1 MANPLNTVIQIVG
14 MTKTYVL
21 GDIEVHALR
30 GVDLT
35 IERGE
40 FVAVM
45 GASGSGKSTL
55 MNMLGCLDRPTSG
68 RYILEGEDVA
78 QLNESELATIRSKRI
93 GFVFQNFNLL
103 SRTSALEN
111 VELPLFYSAWTA
123 DGEHRAA
130 DLVKL
135 VGLAGREQNHPNQLS
150 GGQQQRVA
158 IARALVN
165 RPSILLADE
174 PTGNLDSTNSAEIMD
189 VLTNLNRQQGI
200 TVIVVTHDPDVAAYA
215 DRTVTFRDGVII
227 SDTRKERTGA
237 QAGRQSSGSRRRAKA
252 ARRRCSDEAWV
263 FASMAVVAA
272 GRAIRRNKLRAALTM
287 LGIFI
292 GVAAVITMVAVGD
305 GAKSSVEA
313 QINSLGTNLLV
324 VLPGATTA
332 NGVRAGFGSNSTL
345 TIGDARAIAQGGGPV
360 ALVTYMDRQVAQVVS
375 GNRNWST
382 NIQGTTSNYFAI
394 RDWPPSIGRIF
405 TDSEEKAG
413 AAVCLLGQ
421 TVVNNL
427 FGEGQN
433 PVGATI
439 RVKNFPM
446 KVIGVLSVKGQSSYG
461 QDQDDVVIV
470 PFNTAERKVLGVS
483 APQSTPAPAAVATA
497 TTSNCSTCV
506 YSSVPTTNS
515 VYSSTTEATNPYGG
529 AAKIAGVVNSMYV
542 KASDSGEV
550 DNAIAQITRTLHERH
565 HIQPKQDD
573 DFTVRNLSEIAA
585 ASESATAGDDDAA
598 VVGGVDFAAGR
609 RNRNHEHHAG
619 VGDRAHARDRNPHGD
634 RRAPHPH
641 HAAVPGRGDAA
652 VGDGRIRG
660 HRAGNPRVE
669 DNFGAGRSG
678 RPWSRRWRCSAGS
691 FFRRRWE
698 FSSAITRRE
707 KRACCI
713 QSTPYVTSSQSWPLT
728 PAPSLLLC
736 RKISTLS
743 LLIAVVPCIT
753 FVYVR

>member
-1 MANPLNTVIQIVG
+1 MNTVIQLVG
-14 MTKTYVL
+14 LTKTYVL
-21 GDIEVHALR
+21 GEVEVHALR
-30 GVDLT
+30 GVNLT

-78 QLNESELATIRSKRI
+78 QLNESELATIRSRRI

-123 DGEHRAA
+123 DGENRAA
-130 DLVKL
+130 DLMKL
-135 VGLAGREQNHPNQLS
+135 VGLAGREQSHPNQLS

-189 VLTNLNRQQGI
+189 VLTNLNREQGI
-200 TVIVVTHDPDVAAYA
+200 TVIVVTHDPDVATYA

-237 QAGRQSSGSRRRAKA
+237 RAGASSKPA
-252 ARRRCSDEAWV
+252 AAPAEQKTASMLDEAWT

-272 GRAIRRNKLRAALTM
+272 GRAIKRNKLRAALTM

-313 QINSLGTNLLV
+313 QINSLGSNLLIV
-324 VLPGATTA
+324 VPGATTA
-332 NGVRAGFGSNSTL
+332 NGVRAGLGSNSTL
-345 TIGDARAIAQGGGPV
+345 TVGDAQAIAHGGGPV

-427 FGEGQN
+427 FGEGHN

-446 KVIGVLSVKGQSSYG
+446 KVIGVLAVKGQSSYG

-506 YSSVPTTNS
+506 YSSVP
-515 VYSSTTEATNPYGG
+515 
-529 AAKIAGVVNSMYV
+529 
-542 KASDSGEV
+542 
-550 DNAIAQITRTLHERH
+550 
-565 HIQPKQDD
+565 
-573 DFTVRNLSEIAA
+573 
-585 ASESATAGDDDAA
+585 
-598 VVGGVDFAAGR
+598 
-609 RNRNHEHHAG
+609 
-619 VGDRAHARDRNPHGD
+619 
-634 RRAPHPH
+634 
-641 HAAVPGRGDAA
+641 
-652 VGDGRIRG
+652 
-660 HRAGNPRVE
+660 
-669 DNFGAGRSG
+669 
-678 RPWSRRWRCSAGS
+678 
-691 FFRRRWE
+691 
-698 FSSAITRRE
+698 
-707 KRACCI
+707 
-713 QSTPYVTSSQSWPLT
+713 
-728 PAPSLLLC
+728 
-736 RKISTLS
+736 
-743 LLIAVVPCIT
+743 
-753 FVYVR
+753 

>member
-1 MANPLNTVIQIVG
+1 MNTVIQIVG

-40 FVAVM
+40 FLAVM

-78 QLNESELATIRSKRI
+78 RLNESELAMIRSRRI
-93 GFVFQNFNLL
+93 GFVFQSFNLL
-103 SRTSALEN
+103 SRTSTLEN

-135 VGLAGREQNHPNQLS
+135 VGLAGRERSHPNQLS

-215 DRTVTFRDGVII
+215 DRVVTFRDGVII
-227 SDTRKERTGA
+227 SDTRKEGTAAHTPSERSDASTPES
-237 QAGRQSSGSRRRAKA
+237 RQEAYSAL
-252 ARRRCSDEAWV
+252 DEAWT

-272 GRAIRRNKLRAALTM
+272 GRAIKRNKLRAALTM

-305 GAKSSVEA
+305 GAKASVEA
-313 QINSLGTNLLV
+313 QINSLGTNLLIV
-324 VLPGATTA
+324 VPGATTA
-332 NGVRAGFGSNSTL
+332 NGVRAGLGSNSTL
-345 TIGDARAIAQGGGPV
+345 TVGDAEAIARGGGPV
-360 ALVTYMDRQVAQVVS
+360 ALVTYMDRQLAQVVS
-375 GNRNWST
+375 GDRNWST

-394 RDWPPSIGRIF
+394 RDWPLSIGRIF

-446 KVIGVLSVKGQSSYG
+446 KVIGVLTVKGQSSYG

-483 APQSTPAPAAVATA
+483 APTAQSSPAAVATA
-497 TTSNCSTCV
+497 STSNCATCV

-515 VYSSTTEATNPYGG
+515 IYSSSTEAASPFGS
-529 AAKIAGVVNSMYV
+529 APKITGVVNAMFV
-542 KASDSGEV
+542 KASGSDQV
-550 DNAIAQITRTLHERH
+550 DNAIAQITRTLHQRH
-565 HIQPKQDD
+565 HIQAKEDD
-573 DFTVRNLSEIAA
+573 DFTVRNLSEIAE
-585 ASESATAGDDDAA
+585 ASESATQVMTMLLLSVASISLL
-598 VVGGVDFAAGR
+598 VGGIGIMNIMLVSVTERTREIGIRMAIGAR
-609 RNRNHEHHAG
+609 RIHIMLQFLVEAMLLSAMGGLAG
-619 VGDRAHARDRNPHGD
+619 VVLGILVSKLISALAQWPTLVS
-634 RRAPHPH
+634 PV
-641 HAAVPGRGDAA
+641 AVAGGFIFSAA
-652 VGDGRIRG
+652 VG
-660 HRAGNPRVE
+660 VF
-669 DNFGAGRSG
+669 FG
-678 RPWSRRWRCSAGS
+678 
-691 FFRRRWE
+691 
-698 FSSAITRRE
+698 
-707 KRACCI
+707 
-713 QSTPYVTSSQSWPLT
+713 YY
-728 PAPSLLLC
+728 PARKASLLHPIDAL
-736 RKISTLS
+736 R
-743 LLIAVVPCIT
+743 
-753 FVYVR
+753 YE

>member
-1 MANPLNTVIQIVG
+1 MNTVIQLVDL
-14 MTKTYVL
+14 TKTYVL
-21 GDIEVHALR
+21 GEVEVHALR
-30 GVDLT
+30 GVNLT

-68 RYILEGEDVA
+68 RYILEREDVA
-78 QLNESELATIRSKRI
+78 RLDESELATIRSRRV

-111 VELPLFYSAWTA
+111 IELPLFYSAWTA
-123 DGEHRAA
+123 DGESRAA

-135 VGLAGREQNHPNQLS
+135 VGLAGREQSHPNQLS

-165 RPSILLADE
+165 HPSILLADE

-189 VLTNLNRQQGI
+189 VLTRLNREQGI

-215 DRTVTFRDGVII
+215 DRIVTFRDGAIV
-227 SDTRKERTGA
+227 SDTRK
-237 QAGRQSSGSRRRAKA
+237 AGTA
-252 ARRRCSDEAWV
+252 ARGGVGGKTAPAAQQVESKQRAASLVDEAWT
-263 FASMAVVAA
+263 FASMAMVAA

-292 GVAAVITMVAVGD
+292 GVAAVIAMVAVGD

-313 QINSLGTNLLV
+313 QINSLGTNLLI

-332 NGVRAGFGSNSTL
+332 NGVRAGLGSNSTL
-345 TIGDARAIAQGGGPV
+345 TVGDAQAIARGGGPV

-382 NIQGTTSNYFAI
+382 NIQGTTSSYFAI
-394 RDWPPSIGRIF
+394 RDWPPSIGRTF
-405 TDSEEKAG
+405 TDSEERAG

-433 PVGATI
+433 PVGATV

-497 TTSNCSTCV
+497 STTNV

-515 VYSSTTEATNPYGG
+515 VYSSSTEASSPFGS
-529 AAKIAGVVNSMYV
+529 APKITGVVNMMFV
-542 KASDSGEV
+542 KASSSDQV
-550 DNAIAQITRTLHERH
+550 DNALAQITRTLHERH
-565 HIQPKQDD
+565 HIEPKQDD

-585 ASESATAGDDDAA
+585 ASENATQVMTMLLLTVASISLLVGGIGIMNIMLVSVTERTREIGIRMAIGARRIHIMLQFLVEAMLLSAMGGLAGIVLGVLVSKLISALAQWPTLVSPVA
-598 VVGGVDFAAGR
+598 VVGGFIFS
-609 RNRNHEHHAG
+609 
-619 VGDRAHARDRNPHGD
+619 
-634 RRAPHPH
+634 
-641 HAAVPGRGDAA
+641 AA
-652 VGDGRIRG
+652 VGIF
-660 HRAGNPRVE
+660 
-669 DNFGAGRSG
+669 FG
-678 RPWSRRWRCSAGS
+678 
-691 FFRRRWE
+691 
-698 FSSAITRRE
+698 
-707 KRACCI
+707 
-713 QSTPYVTSSQSWPLT
+713 YY
-728 PAPSLLLC
+728 PARKASLLHPIDAL
-736 RKISTLS
+736 R
-743 LLIAVVPCIT
+743 
-753 FVYVR
+753 YE

>member
-1 MANPLNTVIQIVG
+1 MNTVIQLVE

-21 GDIEVHALR
+21 GEVEVHALR
-30 GVDLT
+30 GVNLT

-78 QLNESELATIRSKRI
+78 QLNESELAAIRSRRI

-111 VELPLFYSAWTA
+111 VELPLFYSSWTA

-165 RPSILLADE
+165 HPSILLADE

-189 VLTNLNRQQGI
+189 VLTRLNREQGI

-215 DRTVTFRDGVII
+215 DRVVTFRDGVII
-227 SDTRKERTGA
+227 SDTRKEGTGA
-237 QAGRQSSGSRRRAKA
+237 RAAAIGKSAAAAPATEATAQQAAPIVDEVWTF
-252 ARRRCSDEAWV
+252 AR
-263 FASMAVVAA
+263 MAVVAA

-324 VLPGATTA
+324 VLPGATTT
-332 NGVRAGFGSNSTL
+332 NGVRIGSGSNSTL
-345 TIGDARAIAQGGGPV
+345 TIGDAQAIAHGGGPV

-382 NIQGTTSNYFAI
+382 NIQGTTSNYFSI

-483 APQSTPAPAAVATA
+483 APASTPAPAAVATA
-497 TTSNCSTCV
+497 SATNP
-506 YSSVPTTNS
+506 YASVPTTNS
-515 VYSSTTEATNPYGG
+515 VYSTSTTSTSAYGG
-529 AAKIAGVVNSMYV
+529 APKITGVVNTMYI
-542 KASDSGEV
+542 KATSSDQV
-550 DNAIAQITRTLHERH
+550 DNAVAQITRELHERH
-565 HIQPKQDD
+565 HIQARQDD

-585 ASESATAGDDDAA
+585 ASESATQVMTMLLLAVASISLLVGGIGIMNIMLVSVTERTREIGIRMAIGARRIHIMLQFLVEAMLLSAMGGMAGIVLGILVSKLISALADWPTLVSPVA
-598 VVGGVDFAAGR
+598 VVGGFIFS
-609 RNRNHEHHAG
+609 
-619 VGDRAHARDRNPHGD
+619 
-634 RRAPHPH
+634 
-641 HAAVPGRGDAA
+641 AA
-652 VGDGRIRG
+652 VGMF
-660 HRAGNPRVE
+660 
-669 DNFGAGRSG
+669 FG
-678 RPWSRRWRCSAGS
+678 
-691 FFRRRWE
+691 
-698 FSSAITRRE
+698 
-707 KRACCI
+707 
-713 QSTPYVTSSQSWPLT
+713 YY
-728 PAPSLLLC
+728 PARKASLLHPIDAL
-736 RKISTLS
+736 R
-743 LLIAVVPCIT
+743 
-753 FVYVR
+753 YE

>member
-1 MANPLNTVIQIVG
+1 MNTVIQIVG

-40 FVAVM
+40 FLAVM

-237 QAGRQSSGSRRRAKA
+237 QPAAKVAVAPPAKEA
-252 ARRRCSDEAWV
+252 ASMLDEAWV

-313 QINSLGTNLLV
+313 QINSLGSNLLV

-332 NGVRAGFGSNSTL
+332 NGVRAGLGSNSTL

-421 TVVNNL
+421 TVVDNL

-461 QDQDDVVIV
+461 MDQDDVVIV

-542 KASDSGEV
+542 KASDSGEI

-585 ASESATAGDDDAA
+585 ASESATAVMTTLLLSVASISLL
-598 VVGGVDFAAGR
+598 VGGIGIMNIMLVSVTERTREIGIRMAIGARRIHIMLQFLVEAMLLSVMGGFAGIVLGILVSKIISAWA
-609 RNRNHEHHAG
+609 EWPTL
-619 VGDRAHARDRNPHGD
+619 VSPV
-634 RRAPHPH
+634 
-641 HAAVPGRGDAA
+641 AVFGGFIFSAA
-652 VGDGRIRG
+652 VG
-660 HRAGNPRVE
+660 VF
-669 DNFGAGRSG
+669 FG
-678 RPWSRRWRCSAGS
+678 
-691 FFRRRWE
+691 
-698 FSSAITRRE
+698 
-707 KRACCI
+707 
-713 QSTPYVTSSQSWPLT
+713 YY
-728 PAPSLLLC
+728 PARKASLLHPIDAL
-736 RKISTLS
+736 R
-743 LLIAVVPCIT
+743 
-753 FVYVR
+753 YE

>member
-1 MANPLNTVIQIVG
+1 MKSVIELVEL
-14 MTKTYVL
+14 TKTYEL
-21 GDIEVHALR
+21 GEVQVNALR
-30 GVDLT
+30 GVNLK

-78 QLNESELATIRSKRI
+78 RLNESELATIRSRRI

-103 SRTSALEN
+103 SRTSTLEN

-135 VGLAGREQNHPNQLS
+135 VGLAGREQSHPNQLS

-189 VLTNLNRQQGI
+189 VLAKLNREQGL

-215 DRTVTFRDGVII
+215 DRIVTFRDGVII
-227 SDTRKERTGA
+227 SDTRKDGVGARGGASVPAAAPGTEAADRTA
-237 QAGRQSSGSRRRAKA
+237 SLV
-252 ARRRCSDEAWV
+252 DEV
-263 FASMAVVAA
+263 RTFASMAVVAA
-272 GRAIRRNKLRAALTM
+272 GRAIKRNKLRAALTM

-305 GAKSSVEA
+305 GARASVET
-313 QINSLGTNLLV
+313 QINSLGTNLLIV
-324 VLPGATTA
+324 VPGATTA
-332 NGVRAGFGSNSTL
+332 NGARAGLGSNSTL
-345 TIGDARAIAQGGGPV
+345 TIGDAQALARSGGAV

-382 NIQGTTSNYFAI
+382 NIQGTTPSYFAI

-405 TDSEEKAG
+405 TDAEEKAG
-413 AAVCLLGQ
+413 APVCLLGQ

-439 RVKNFPM
+439 RVKNSPM

-483 APQSTPAPAAVATA
+483 APSAAAAPAAVATA
-497 TTSNCSTCV
+497 SSTIP
-506 YSSVPTTNS
+506 YASVPTTNS
-515 VYSSTTEATNPYGG
+515 VYSSTTEASNAFGA
-529 AAKIAGVVNSMYV
+529 AAKITGVVNVMFV
-542 KASDSGEV
+542 KASGSDEV
-550 DNAIAQITRTLHERH
+550 DNAVAQITRMLHERH

-573 DFTVRNLSEIAA
+573 DFTVRDLSEIAA
-585 ASESATAGDDDAA
+585 ASEGATQVMTMLLLA
-598 VVGGVDFAAGR
+598 VASISLLVGGIGIMNIMLVSVTERTREIGIRMAVGAR
-609 RNRNHEHHAG
+609 RIHIMLQFLVEAMLLSAMGGLAG
-619 VGDRAHARDRNPHGD
+619 VILGILVSKLISALAEWPTLVS
-634 RRAPHPH
+634 PT
-641 HAAVPGRGDAA
+641 AVMGGFIFSAA
-652 VGDGRIRG
+652 VG
-660 HRAGNPRVE
+660 VF
-669 DNFGAGRSG
+669 FG
-678 RPWSRRWRCSAGS
+678 
-691 FFRRRWE
+691 
-698 FSSAITRRE
+698 
-707 KRACCI
+707 
-713 QSTPYVTSSQSWPLT
+713 YY
-728 PAPSLLLC
+728 PARKASLLHPIDAL
-736 RKISTLS
+736 R
-743 LLIAVVPCIT
+743 
-753 FVYVR
+753 YE